1 MFGALH
7 DVGCYV
13 IKVMSEDRHHGT
25 IMKAQAAYFKLPV
38 AVLGAGDSAD
48 ISN

>member
-13 IKVMSEDRHHGT
+13 IKVMSEDRT

>member
-13 IKVMSEDRHHGT
+13 IRVMSEDFT